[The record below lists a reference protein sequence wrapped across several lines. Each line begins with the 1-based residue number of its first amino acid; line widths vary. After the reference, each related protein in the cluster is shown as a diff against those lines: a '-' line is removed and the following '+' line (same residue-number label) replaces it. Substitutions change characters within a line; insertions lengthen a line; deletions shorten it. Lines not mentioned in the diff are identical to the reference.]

1 MLKTITFQIG
11 TDMIGQPMYHTHYVS
26 EIDHKVGTSVIVLSE
41 THR

>member
-26 EIDHKVGTSVIVLSE
+26 EIDHKGGTSVIVESE